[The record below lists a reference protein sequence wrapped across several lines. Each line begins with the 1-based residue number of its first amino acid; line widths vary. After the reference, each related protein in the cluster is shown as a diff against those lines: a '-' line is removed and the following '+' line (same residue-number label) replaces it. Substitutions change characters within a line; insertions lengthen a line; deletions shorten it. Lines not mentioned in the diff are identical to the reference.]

1 LKYLGIDLKP
11 LFNSRIL
18 FHKIDIRNPNFNA
31 LSNID
36 DNKNL
41 EYIQNLI
48 KAISDEIVYHPVS
61 YKVLFGATAD
71 REVQATFK
79 VTKNISS
86 VVSDND
92 IKARV
97 VLALN
102 SFFALD
108 NWSFGDTFYF
118 TELAT
123 YVTNQLTPDITNFVI
138 VPSQT
143 DLYFGSLF
151 EISCPSNK
159 IFVNGAT
166 VDNIEIISGITGSN
180 IRTVTGNAMTTISSN
195 QNTTSANYGAT
206 N

>member
-1 LKYLGIDLKP
+1 
-11 LFNSRIL
+11 
-18 FHKIDIRNPNFNA
+18 
-31 LSNID
+31 
-36 DNKNL
+36 
-41 EYIQNLI
+41 
-48 KAISDEIVYHPVS
+48 
-61 YKVLFGATAD
+61 VLFGATAD

-97 VLALN
+97 VTALN

-151 EISCPSNK
+151 EISCPSDK

-180 IRTVTGNAMTTISSN
+180 IRTVTGNAITTISSN